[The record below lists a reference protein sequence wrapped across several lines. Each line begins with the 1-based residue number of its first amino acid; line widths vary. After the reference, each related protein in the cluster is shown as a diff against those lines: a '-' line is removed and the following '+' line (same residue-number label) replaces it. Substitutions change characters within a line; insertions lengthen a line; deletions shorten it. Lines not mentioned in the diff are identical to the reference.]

1 MKKTVNVL
9 TQEIV
14 NMLLEAYKNTPY
26 EQLEYSRMYY
36 NGGTDIIISENGEK
50 KRHLVGRVV
59 FDVVDNT
66 NEIEK
71 INTTEKFNEFKL
83 VIYPSGEY
91 ESLFIWNEEAYQKSL
106 RMGFIVN
113 LDWFFNRLNDTYIYA
128 PDLLRKG
135 FVMYPDGSYINSE
148 FSNVVETG
156 YCIIERKNGFFNM
169 YGEVFTNDKL
179 TFPFVYEPAGS
190 RDQTQVSSEYIQD
203 IFKNLY
209 EMTDVNGE
217 LYGVYPRWNKMTI
230 QINSST
236 LDFDKDV
243 SFEWREETT

>member
-1 MKKTVNVL
+1 MEELKKTL
-9 TQEIV
+9 IQETAD
-14 NMLLEAYKNTPY
+14 MFLEAYKNTPY
-26 EQLEYSRMYY
+26 EKLEYLRTYY
-36 NGGTDIIISENGEK
+36 DGGTNSFIYQNGVK
-50 KRHLVGRVV
+50 VYNFIKNVV
-59 FDVVDNT
+59 FDVCDNT
-66 NEIEK
+66 DKIYK

-83 VIYPSGEY
+83 VIYPNGEY
-91 ESLFIWNEEAYQKSL
+91 KSSFIWNEEAYQKSL
-106 RMGFIVN
+106 KMGFIIN
-113 LDWFFNRLNDTYIYA
+113 LGWFFDRLNDTYIYA

-243 SFEWREETT
+243 SFEWREENA